1 MLNLRKR
8 NDMPKGIYDRTL
20 LKHGKATRAQLAKA
34 THNSRNFL
42 DREKDRWYAV
52 KRVAQGATYQQVA
65 DEIHELNPEYT
76 ISGEGVRVEVEKA
89 LIDWK
94 RENMGNI
101 DAYIAKELWR
111 INEIEKIVMTNFEMS
126 KKGFSPKE
134 YAALMKR
141 GMTPDEIDEMYKDR
155 EMAGDPHYLDILL
168 NLQNQRMR
176 LLGINKGNDVASQ
189 TVINYQFNGIGD
201 DALEKMAD
209 MLQDT
214 KYAEIAE
221 EQ

>member
-1 MLNLRKR
+1 
-8 NDMPKGIYDRTL
+8 MPKGIYDRTL
-20 LKHGKATRAQLAKA
+20 LKKNRASKAELLIPHPNA
-34 THNSRNFL
+34 RNIL
-42 DREKDRWYAV
+42 DREKDRWLAV
-52 KRVAQGATYQQVA
+52 KMVAQGATYQQVA
-65 DEIHELNPEYT
+65 DKIHELNPEYT
-76 ISGEGVRVEVEKA
+76 ITKEGVRLEVEKA

-94 RENMGNI
+94 RENMENI

-111 INEIEKIVMTNFEMS
+111 INEIEKIVMKNFEMS
-126 KKGFSPKE
+126 KKGFSPKD

-168 NLQNQRMR
+168 NLQTQRMR
-176 LLGINKGNDVASQ
+176 LLGINKGNDVAQ
-189 TVINYQFNGIGD
+189 NTIVQYNFNNIGE

-209 MLQDT
+209 MLQDS
-214 KYAEIAE
+214 KYKELAE

>member
-1 MLNLRKR
+1 
-8 NDMPKGIYDRTL
+8 MPKGIYDRTL
-20 LKHGKATRAQLAKA
+20 LKKNRASKAELLIPHPNA
-34 THNSRNFL
+34 RNIL
-42 DREKDRWYAV
+42 DREKDRWLAV
-52 KRVAQGATYQQVA
+52 KMVAQGATYQQVA
-65 DEIHELNPEYT
+65 DKIHELNPEYT
-76 ISGEGVRVEVEKA
+76 ITKEGVRLEVEKA

-94 RENMGNI
+94 RENMENI

-111 INEIEKIVMTNFEMS
+111 INEIEKIVMQNFEMS
-126 KKGFSPKE
+126 KKGFSPKD

-168 NLQNQRMR
+168 NLQTQRMR
-176 LLGINKGNDVASQ
+176 LLGINKGNDVAQ
-189 TVINYQFNGIGD
+189 NTIVQYNFNNIGE

-209 MLQDT
+209 MLQDS
-214 KYAEIAE
+214 KYKELAE

>member
-1 MLNLRKR
+1 
-8 NDMPKGIYDRTL
+8 MPKGIYDRTL
-20 LKHGKATRAQLAKA
+20 LKKNRASKAELLSPHPNA
-34 THNSRNFL
+34 RNIL
-42 DREKDRWYAV
+42 DREKDRWLAV
-52 KRVAQGATYQQVA
+52 KMVAQGATYQQVA
-65 DEIHELNPEYT
+65 DKIHELNPEYT
-76 ISGEGVRVEVEKA
+76 ITKEGVRLEVEKA

-94 RENMGNI
+94 RENMENI

-111 INEIEKIVMTNFEMS
+111 INEIEKIVMKNFEMS
-126 KKGFSPKE
+126 KKGFSPKD

-168 NLQNQRMR
+168 NLQTQRMR
-176 LLGINKGNDVASQ
+176 LLGINKGNDVAQ
-189 TVINYQFNGIGD
+189 NTIVQYNFNNIGE

-209 MLQDT
+209 MLQDS
-214 KYAEIAE
+214 KYKELAE